1 MANINDFVDAQPTGS
16 LEHKLV
22 SYKLAN
28 SDFGGQARQI
38 HLVQGV

>member
-1 MANINDFVDAQPTGS
+1 MANISDFVDAQPAGS

-22 SYKLAN
+22 SYKLTN

-38 HLVQGV
+38 HLVPGV